1 MDKQKKEGNIKKE
14 QPLPSNGERYGED
27 GGSARRWIEREIE
40 RERRWGTVGDGG
52 RQWGRVGDSGEE
64 GWERERVRSAR
75 EAKCWRELDL
85 GLEGKKINPPDFP
98 RPHLRDCGRGKYLI
112 HDPHMQ
118 MWVVNNPRPQ
128 FHKVWS

>member
-52 RQWGRVGDSGEE
+52 GRWATVGKGGRQWGRRVG
-64 GWERERVRSAR
+64 AR
-75 EAKCWRELDL
+75 ESEKQMWRELEL
-85 GLEGKKINPPDFP
+85 RFGGKANKPARLSTTTFKGLWSWKVPYS
-98 RPHLRDCGRGKYLI
+98 RPTYANVGRE
-112 HDPHMQ
+112 
-118 MWVVNNPRPQ
+118 
-128 FHKVWS
+128 

>member
-52 RQWGRVGDSGEE
+52 RQWGRRVGARESEK
-64 GWERERVRSAR
+64 RERS
-75 EAKCWRELDL
+75 KCGGNWNL
-85 GLEGKKINPPDFP
+85 GLEGKQINPPDFP

>member
-1 MDKQKKEGNIKKE
+1 MDKQKKEGNKKKSNLY
-14 QPLPSNGERYGED
+14 LPT
-27 GGSARRWIEREIE
+27 ARRTARTVGARGGGL
-40 RERRWGTVGDGG
+40 RERLRERDSGGQWGTVGDGG
-52 RQWGRVGDSGEE
+52 RQWGRRVGARESEK
-64 GWERERVRSAR
+64 RERS
-75 EAKCWRELDL
+75 KCGGNWNL
-85 GLEGKKINPPDFP
+85 GLEGKQINPPDFP

>member
-75 EAKCWRELDL
+75 EANV
-85 GLEGKKINPPDFP
+85 EGT
-98 RPHLRDCGRGKYLI
+98 GT
-112 HDPHMQ
+112 
-118 MWVVNNPRPQ
+118 
-128 FHKVWS
+128 

>member
-52 RQWGRVGDSGEE
+52 RQWGRRVGARESEK
-64 GWERERVRSAR
+64 RERS
-75 EAKCWRELDL
+75 KCGGNWNL
-85 GLEGKKINPPDFP
+85 GLEGKLSNKPARLSTTTFKGLWSWKVPYS
-98 RPHLRDCGRGKYLI
+98 RPTYANVGRE
-112 HDPHMQ
+112 
-118 MWVVNNPRPQ
+118 
-128 FHKVWS
+128 

>member
-1 MDKQKKEGNIKKE
+1 MGARGGG
-14 QPLPSNGERYGED
+14 LRERD
-27 GGSARRWIEREIE
+27 GGGQ
-40 RERRWGTVGDGG
+40 WGTVGDGG

-64 GWERERVRSAR
+64 GWERERVRS
-75 EAKCWRELDL
+75 KCGGNWNL
-85 GLEGKKINPPDFP
+85 GLEGKQINPPDFP